1 MEASTVYKLFYS
13 PGTASMVIHQLLI
26 ELNQPFELVLVDF
39 GKNQQ
44 RSAEFLA
51 LNPQGRV
58 PVLADGASSVSE
70 SAAILLYL
78 TEKHQCLAP
87 GATSAKR
94 ALFLQQI
101 VFLTNN
107 LAPQFRLWFYPPD
120 LGFSEYPPALKQQ
133 LQQNIAGIWQQLDE
147 HLAHNGPYML
157 GEEFSAADLL
167 LVMYMRWSRNMP
179 QTALAWP
186 ALRRLADLVRARP
199 SWQQLYQQEGLTEW
213 AGFE

>member
-1 MEASTVYKLFYS
+1 MYKLFYS

-26 ELNQPFELVLVDF
+26 ELNQPFELVSVDF

-58 PVLADGASSVSE
+58 PVLADGAISISE

-87 GATSAKR
+87 EATSAKR
-94 ALFLQQI
+94 AFFLQQI

-133 LQQNIAGIWQQLDE
+133 LQENITRIWQQLDE
-147 HLAHNGPYML
+147 HLAHNGPYLL

-167 LVMYMRWSRNMP
+167 LTMYMRWSRNMP

>member
-1 MEASTVYKLFYS
+1 MYKLFYS

-26 ELNQPFELVLVDF
+26 ELNQPFELVFVDF

-58 PVLADGASSVSE
+58 PVLADGTITISE

-87 GATSAKR
+87 KATSAKR
-94 ALFLQQI
+94 AAFLQQI

-120 LGFSEYPPALKQQ
+120 LGFSDYPPVLNQQ
-133 LQQNIAGIWQQLDE
+133 LQQNIAEIWQQLDQ
-147 HLAHNGPYML
+147 HLTHNGPYLL
-157 GEEFSAADLL
+157 GEDFSAADLL
-167 LVMYMRWSRNMP
+167 LIMYMRWSRNMP
-179 QTALAWP
+179 QTALEWP

-199 SWQQLYQQEGLTEW
+199 SWQQLYQREGLTEW